1 MAASVR
7 RLFAGASPLRWL
19 LIINGAL
26 YVIAVLVA
34 VVFRLGGN
42 LPLFDYYYK
51 KLALPG
57 LPEALLRQPW
67 ALLTHMFVHDW
78 RGIWHVLMNMLW
90 LYWMGQLFLTT
101 QPPVRLW
108 WAYGLGGLAGAVGYL
123 AYAWSRY
130 PYPGFAMGASAAVNG
145 VFFATVTLM
154 PHFQVFLFFL
164 GPIALRW
171 LALIWIFL
179 DLLLTLNGNEA
190 SAIAHLSGAGMGA
203 LLGYALKQG
212 WQPEAIGQRLWH
224 FSWEGEV
231 TPEEVDR
238 ILDKINQKGI
248 QSLTRRERRIL
259 KKAAEKL

>member
-1 MAASVR
+1 MMASVR
-7 RLFAGASPLRWL
+7 RFFAGASPLRWL
-19 LIINGAL
+19 LFINAVL
-26 YVIAVLVA
+26 YVGAVLVA
-34 VVFRLGGN
+34 VIFRLGGN

-57 LPEALLRQPW
+57 LPEELWRQPW
-67 ALLTHMFVHDW
+67 AILTHMFLHDW

-108 WAYGLGGLAGAVGYL
+108 WAYGLGGLAGAIGYL
-123 AYAWSRY
+123 LYAWAHY
-130 PYPGFAMGASAAVNG
+130 PYRGFAMGASAAVNG

-154 PHFQVFLFFL
+154 PYFQVFLLFI

-171 LALIWIFL
+171 LALIWILL

-190 SAIAHLSGAGMGA
+190 SAIAHLSGAGMGV

-212 WQPEAIGQRLWH
+212 WQPETLGRWLLS
-224 FSWEGEV
+224 FRWEPEV

-248 QSLTRRERRIL
+248 QSLTRREKRIL
-259 KKAAEKL
+259 KRAAEKL